1 MFTQF
6 YNESIRKM
14 VIGFGSLFND
24 ITVKR
29 ENSDGTTK
37 EIVRVPLSYGPKE
50 KFIRR
55 IQESS
60 SISSGTHTQI
70 TLPRL
75 GFDITGIV
83 YDPQR
88 KGNKLRK
95 TKTISTDGLSRSYNY
110 AEVPYN
116 ISFGLYAF
124 SRNQTDNLQIIEQ
137 ILPYFTPEF
146 NVTLKVDSINSKVD
160 VPIILN
166 GVSTIEEYEGEFD
179 TRRNLTSTFE
189 FTAKTY
195 IYGPVKSSKM
205 ILQSEIDVFGT
216 EEKFDLPVSGA
227 HSFRIGIT
235 GGFTGGDG
243 YTAGNEWYG
252 DYYYET

>member
-24 ITVKR
+24 IQVVRK
-29 ENSDGTTK
+29 NSDGTTK
-37 EIVRVPLSYGPKE
+37 ETIRVPLSYGPKE

-60 SISSGTHTQI
+60 SISNDTHTQI

-75 GFDITGIV
+75 GFDITGFA
-83 YDPQR
+83 YDPVR
-88 KGNKLRK
+88 KGNKLR
-95 TKTISTDGLSRSYNY
+95 TRSTPATSSTESWNYN
-110 AEVPYN
+110 EVPYD
-116 ISFGLYAF
+116 ISFGLYSF
-124 SRNQTDNLQIIEQ
+124 TRNHDDNLQIIEQ

-146 NVTLKVDSINSKVD
+146 IVTLKVNSINSKID

-166 GVSTIEEYEGEFD
+166 SVSTVEEYEGEFD
-179 TRRNLTSTFE
+179 ARRNITSTFE

-195 IYGPVKSSKM
+195 IYGPTKSAKQ
-205 ILQSEIDVFGT
+205 ILTSEIDIFGSS
-216 EEKFDLPVSGA
+216 EKFDYSVTGA
-227 HSFRIGIT
+227 HDLRIGVT
-235 GGFTGGDG
+235 GGYTGDG
-243 YTAGNEWYG
+243 ITAGAQIISE
-252 DYYYET
+252 YYYEW